1 MTEGVT
7 EKAKGSQLMDSGLST
22 KVYKLG
28 NPFVGKL
35 KCDGEVM
42 KVTKFFDAKLP
53 RKASRANHIGTR
65 TQNRHRWS
73 RRVS

>member
-35 KCDGEVM
+35 KCDGE
-42 KVTKFFDAKLP
+42 A
-53 RKASRANHIGTR
+53 RKREIF
-65 TQNRHRWS
+65 
-73 RRVS
+73 